1 MRGNEIVYDTLFSK
15 RANVDFGRLSLV
27 IIITTLI
34 SAALFLIVRNLRLTF
49 KLKPIPKPKPTF
61 YILLGIIII
70 ALSAFFLIK
79 KYNSNLSWNKA
90 KVSLDSTSTIVN
102 SDTMIQVK
110 KVKMIF
116 PDSSIRDIEEA
127 DVAVAKTLGGKV
139 YLKAGQTNN
148 KVKKIKMIFPDG
160 SSGDINEQDTLD
172 AIEAGA
178 RRYDKNGSIV
188 KPDFLVKND
197 EKECSEITA
206 LEKFKQH
213 MKFYYPDYKIYGQPV
228 IKQSD
233 DCIYEV
239 QFQTINP
246 HEKFLNEKE
255 VVIVK
260 VNLRPPYFKYGTTT
274 FETIRGELY

>member
-1 MRGNEIVYDTLFSK
+1 MKLNKYQKILLLLYSTTFIYFSIIHVPFKIMRGNEIVYDTLFSK

-27 IIITTLI
+27 IIIITLI
-34 SAALFLIVRNLRLTF
+34 SIALFLIVHNLRLSF
-49 KLKPIPKPKPTF
+49 KLNPIPKPKTTF
-61 YILLGIIII
+61 YILLGIII

-79 KYNSNLSWNKA
+79 KYNNNLSWNKA
-90 KVSLDSTSTIVN
+90 KVSLDSTSTTA
-102 SDTMIQVK
+102 DTDQVK

-116 PDSSIRDIEEA
+116 PDGSI
-127 DVAVAKTLGGKV
+127 
-139 YLKAGQTNN
+139 
-148 KVKKIKMIFPDG
+148 
-160 SSGDINEQDTLD
+160 GDINERDTLD
-172 AIEAGA
+172 ATIKAGA

-188 KPDFLVKND
+188 KPDFFIKND
-197 EKECSEITA
+197 EKECSEIIA
-206 LEKFKQH
+206 LEKFKSH
-213 MKFYYPDYKIYGQPV
+213 MKFYYPDWKIYGQPV